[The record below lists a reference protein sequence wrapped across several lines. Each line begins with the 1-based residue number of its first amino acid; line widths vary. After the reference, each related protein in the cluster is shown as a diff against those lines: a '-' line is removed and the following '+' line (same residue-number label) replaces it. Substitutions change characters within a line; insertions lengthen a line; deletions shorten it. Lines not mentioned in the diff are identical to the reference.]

1 MKWFTKL
8 IESIGK
14 GLLTVTTGNAIA
26 AVGGGL
32 FWLFIASL
40 LNPEE
45 YGEVNYYLSIGLV
58 SATLSLMGLNTTVTT
73 FLAKGN
79 ERLRYQANL
88 LVLFSTI
95 MVLILLILLVNHLAA
110 IVLLIGWSFFVMSW
124 AEILGRKDYKRYSF
138 MIIGQRVL
146 QIFLS
151 ISLYFVIGINGI
163 ILGFALSALLF
174 SYNFFKSFKGF
185 KLEFNEIK
193 QKFSFVG
200 HSYSLAIASSVTIYA
215 DKLLIGPLFGFG
227 ILGFYQ
233 IGYQFLLLEA
243 IIPISLF
250 QFLLPREASQIP
262 TKNILGKGLLVS
274 LIVSTVF
281 YFSLPLMISSF
292 FPNFIESIMPAQIM
306 SWGLIPMTA
315 TAIINSKLLGREK
328 SKPIFITAC
337 IYISVLYGLIVILGT
352 YFELVGLAFAVI
364 ISLTT
369 KSSILFIFF
378 KIEEK
383 SSTARSL

>member
-1 MKWFTKL
+1 MKWFIKL

-14 GLLTVTTGNAIA
+14 DLATVTTGNTIA

-88 LVLFSTI
+88 LVLSSNI
-95 MVLILLILLVNHLAA
+95 LVLLLLILFVNHLATM
-110 IVLLIGWSFFVMSW
+110 VLLIGWSFFVMSW
-124 AEILGRKDYKRYSF
+124 AEILGRKDYKKYSLV
-138 MIIGQRVL
+138 IIGQRAL

-151 ISLYFVIGINGI
+151 LSLYYVIGINGI
-163 ILGFALSALLF
+163 ILGYALSALLF

-185 KLEFNEIK
+185 KFEFDEIK

-200 HSYSLAIASSVTIYA
+200 HSYSNAIASNVTLHL

-233 IGYQFLLLEA
+233 IGFQFLLLES
-243 IIPISLF
+243 IIPTSLF
-250 QFLLPREASQIP
+250 QFLLPREASHIR
-262 TKNILGKGLLVS
+262 TKKILGKGLLVS
-274 LIVSTVF
+274 LIISIVV
-281 YFSLPLMISSF
+281 YFSLPLIISSL
-292 FPNFIESIMPAQIM
+292 FPKFIESIIPAQIM

-315 TAIINSKLLGREK
+315 IAIINSKLLGREK
-328 SKPIFITAC
+328 SKPIFISAC

-369 KSSILFIFF
+369 QASILFTFF
-378 KIEEK
+378 KIKEK
-383 SSTARSL
+383 NSEVN